1 MPPWEQMIILLFT
14 GLVGGCV
21 AAQRDCSEHKIRLPG
36 TGRRVELGV
45 IGDAL
50 IGATT
55 SLATYGVAVAS
66 TLITVPPDN
75 DPHLSLKLGSF
86 GIITGFAGIQL
97 LSGISSSLV
106 RDVQGVKDRV
116 QSLELRE
123 KSLSKT
129 IRADFLRENDR
140 FDEAEKEFNEALKL
154 DPDNDLAVIGLAKVF
169 RKKSKLDQAV
179 QLLTE
184 FIDRSPH
191 SSRAIYNRACYEL
204 LLGRRSNALS
214 DLNLATQISPD
225 YCEYAQ
231 NDPDFASLRS
241 DPEFIRITSAP

>member
-1 MPPWEQMIILLFT
+1 MIILLFA

-21 AAQRDCSEHKIRLPG
+21 AAQRDCSEHKIRLPR
-36 TGRRVELGV
+36 TGRRLELGI

-55 SLATYGVAVAS
+55 SLAMYGAAVAS
-66 TLITVPPDN
+66 TLISVPQDS
-75 DPHLSLKLGSF
+75 DPHLFLKLGSF

-106 RDVQGVKDRV
+106 RDVQGVKERV

-140 FDEAEKEFNEALKL
+140 FEESEKEFSEALRL

-169 RKKSKLDQAV
+169 RRLNRLDQAV

-184 FIDRSPH
+184 FIDRSPS
-191 SSRAIYNRACYEL
+191 SSRAIYNRACYKL
-204 LLGRRSNALS
+204 LLGQRSDAIS
-214 DLNLATQISPD
+214 DLKRAAQISPD
-225 YCEYAQ
+225 YCEYAKKDQ
-231 NDPDFASLRS
+231 DFASLWS
-241 DPEFIRITSAP
+241 DPEFLRITAAP